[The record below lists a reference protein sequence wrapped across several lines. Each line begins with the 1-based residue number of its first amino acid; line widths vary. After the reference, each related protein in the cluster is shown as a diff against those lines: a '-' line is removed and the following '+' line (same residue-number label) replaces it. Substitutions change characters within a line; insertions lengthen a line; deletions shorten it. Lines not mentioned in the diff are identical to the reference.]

1 MGFTYEDEELE
12 LTYKGTTYKFR
23 APSAIEQKQTAK
35 KFRDAATDENVDASD
50 LYIELFVML
59 GLPLEIMQKLSMRGL
74 TELFSYTVGAKK
86 N

>member
-12 LTYKGTTYKFR
+12 FTYKGVTHKFR
-23 APSAIEQKQTAK
+23 APSAVEQKQLSK
-35 KFRDAATDENVDASD
+35 KFRDAANDENVDASD
-50 LYIELFVML
+50 LYIEMFVML
-59 GLPLEIMQKLSMRGL
+59 GLPLETMQKLSMRGL